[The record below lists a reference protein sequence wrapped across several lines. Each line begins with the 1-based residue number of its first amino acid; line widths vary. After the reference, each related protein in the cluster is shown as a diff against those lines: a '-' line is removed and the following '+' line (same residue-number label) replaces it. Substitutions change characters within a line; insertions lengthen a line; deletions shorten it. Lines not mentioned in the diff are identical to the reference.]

1 MWVILFP
8 KKRSREGLKSTGR
21 NNDWKLPKL
30 SRHRHRQIQEDERTS
45 NRINLQRPVSR
56 YIIIKLLNGKYK
68 GKIGK
73 WSKKN
78 ALLGDK
84 AVWTTVDFSWETKE
98 ILLQIL
104 RRMSCQPQIL
114 SSVKISL
121 TNEREPRYLR
131 WRKTKRLSP
140 ADRPWKNGSSSS
152 LNRKKKKKKNYEGTL
167 AYQEG
172 RQCSEQNRGQ
182 TPQTPLLLLG
192 LRNYI
197 WRLQQK
203 YNSLWRAAQSMRDAI
218 EAMLCVINRGDK
230 GLYLIHYRWIKME
243 S

>member
-1 MWVILFP
+1 MGNQGNTTSDPEKNELPTPNPILGENL
-8 KKRSREGLKSTGR
+8 SHE
-21 NNDWKLPKL
+21 WK
-30 SRHRHRQIQEDERTS
+30 
-45 NRINLQRPVSR
+45 
-56 YIIIKLLNGKYK
+56 G
-68 GKIGK
+68 
-73 WSKKN
+73 
-78 ALLGDK
+78 A
-84 AVWTTVDFSWETKE
+84 
-98 ILLQIL
+98 
-104 RRMSCQPQIL
+104 
-114 SSVKISL
+114 KISQMKE
-121 TNEREPRYLR
+121 NQE
-131 WRKTKRLSP
+131 RLSP

-152 LNRKKKKKKNYEGTL
+152 LNRKKKKNYEGTL

-182 TPQTPLLLLG
+182 TPQTPFLLLG